1 MRRNGRGMD
10 IAAVYLRADCRRP
23 PERMVRPAQRR
34 NEVWKKKFLDRPC

>member
-10 IAAVYLRADCRRP
+10 IAASYLRADYRRA
-23 PERMVRPAQRR
+23 PERKVGPGQRR